1 MYREYLQRLLD
12 HLKPALRIDRRLTH
26 EELLQLA
33 GAIIDYGRMI
43 RAYEEWSAPPPP
55 YTIVQIP
62 ELVRRFEETPK
73 TLKDALLLLKGMG
86 RAAPVS
92 SRIWKLKLI
101 GALRRIE
108 DAGLSGHPKPS
119 N

>member
-1 MYREYLQRLLD
+1 MYREYSQRLLD
-12 HLKPALRIDRRLTH
+12 HLKLALRIDRRLTH

-33 GAIIDYGRMI
+33 DAIIDYGRMI

-73 TLKDALLLLKGMG
+73 TIQDALLLLKSMG
-86 RAAPVS
+86 VAEPVS
-92 SRIWKLKLI
+92 LRIWKLKLI
-101 GALRRIE
+101 GAPRRLK
-108 DAGLSGHPKPS
+108 DAGAA
-119 N
+119 